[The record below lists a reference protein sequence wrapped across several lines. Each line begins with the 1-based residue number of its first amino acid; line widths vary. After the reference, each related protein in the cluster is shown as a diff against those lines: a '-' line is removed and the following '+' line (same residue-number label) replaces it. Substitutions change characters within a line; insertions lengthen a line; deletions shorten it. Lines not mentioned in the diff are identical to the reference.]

1 MYDADGG
8 LLGEASYVWGKLRGT
23 RHCGLCDITHSPVR
37 RKPTWDRFVAELGL
51 PFELL
56 HLNEMPT
63 DVASVVAT
71 AGAPVVQSEYA
82 DGVRSAKCSSV
93 RQPGTYESVIDKPKP
108 NSDPNALDP
117 EVAQLASPS
126 PDRGTR
132 LSVVVLV
139 VAFVTAGGEKN
150 LAGVTLILAAVIA
163 VPLLAAFGLWII
175 ALRSRSLTWAI
186 VAVVLS
192 VAVATLGVLAF

>member
-37 RKPTWDRFVAELGL
+37 RKPAWDRFVAELGL

-71 AGAPVVQSEYA
+71 AGAPVVLA
-82 DGVRSAKCSSV
+82 RHDDRSLSV
-93 RQPGTYESVIDKPKP
+93 LLDAA
-108 NSDPNALDP
+108 ALD
-117 EVAQLASPS
+117 E
-126 PDRGTR
+126 
-132 LSVVVLV
+132 
-139 VAFVTAGGEKN
+139 AGGSVELFGAALSAR
-150 LAGVTLILAAVIA
+150 LAD
-163 VPLLAAFGLWII
+163 
-175 ALRSRSLTWAI
+175 
-186 VAVVLS
+186 
-192 VAVATLGVLAF
+192 